1 MKKKL
6 ITAIALSLCF
16 CSVFS
21 ACGKKD
27 EATATAPDTTKAVT
41 ENKPAT
47 DADKPV
53 TDTPAADTTSA
64 TSVAVAVVPT
74 VAPGV
79 AVAEDITADMTDEQR
94 AFYNSLRN
102 LGGQALSTKE
112 FLAEGISIDE
122 LSGGAYE
129 SEEEYIRGV
138 CQYSASS
145 ISNAERQEKA
155 TEVFTNHFWEIADNC
170 DPVTY
175 AYPDWETLYN
185 EYAGGSTGTG
195 FTSSVIDNDTFSAT
209 FASSS
214 LVDNKIY
221 SKDGVDFTIERISAQ
236 NMNLKVVNNNIN
248 NKKVRFILENVCING
263 FGIGSM
269 WDSGEVLVGNKFS
282 SACDVDFYELV
293 KYWNAYGISLND
305 APIETIGIYYRV
317 QIGSDSEFEYA
328 YAELKTNNYSTGD
341 KLFGTKLGSI
351 DYTIPNQDRTAEI
364 PVTASV
370 YRYDAVDGIII
381 SIVGNYPAM
390 KYGYNPLMIGEKQVA
405 ADAYTYGGEG
415 AAVWIKLTDEDT
427 LRREYELGPDE
438 PMNLRYETQFGSV
451 TIIE

>member
-6 ITAIALSLCF
+6 ITAIALSLCV
-16 CSVFS
+16 CSVFT

-27 EATATAPDTTKAVT
+27 EATATEPDTAVAVT
-41 ENKPAT
+41 EDKPAT
-47 DADKPV
+47 NADTPVTV
-53 TDTPAADTTSA
+53 TDTTATATSD
-64 TSVAVAVVPT
+64 TSVADV
-74 VAPGV
+74 GEV
-79 AVAEDITADMTDEQR
+79 AVAEDITADMTDEQQEFYMILMQLGEQ
-94 AFYNSLRN
+94 AFELQDMLNQGASM
-102 LGGQALSTKE
+102 
-112 FLAEGISIDE
+112 DE
-122 LSGGAYE
+122 LSDGEG
-129 SEEEYIRGV
+129 EEAYIRMV
-138 CQYSASS
+138 CEDAAGS
-145 ISNAERQEKA
+145 ISNTERQEKA
-155 TEVFTNHFWEIADNC
+155 TEVFINHFWEIADNY
-170 DPVTY
+170 DY
-175 AYPDWETLYN
+175 QHSEYPDWETLYN

-195 FTSSVIDNDTFSAT
+195 FTSSVIDNDTFSAA

-269 WDSGEVLVGNKFS
+269 WDTGEVLVGDKFS
-282 SACDVDFYELV
+282 SACDVNFYELV
-293 KYWNAYGISLND
+293 KCWNAYGISLND

-351 DYTIPNQDRTAEI
+351 DYTIPNQESTAEI

-390 KYGYNPLMIGEKQVA
+390 DYAYNNLLIGNKKINKDNYV
-405 ADAYTYGGEG
+405 YGGSG
-415 AAVWIKLTDEDT
+415 SAVWIKLNDEAT
-427 LRREYELGPDE
+427 LRREFELGPDE
-438 PMNLRYETQFGSV
+438 PMNLRYETQSGSV